1 MPATTRYASAA
12 QMAMLCEAVELST
25 AATQRQVAELGYHA
39 APSCMLRSHQRQ
51 AALSRQ
57 TAINPLDIPS
67 VTRYNRCVT
76 AILKFKNSKR
86 FPVTAIW
93 PNAVQPVYAR
103 TSKTVGS
110 RGSVLVGQGCV
121 DCDGRVL
128 VWIDMPAAVA
138 Q

>member
-1 MPATTRYASAA
+1 M
-12 QMAMLCEAVELST
+12 
-25 AATQRQVAELGYHA
+25 
-39 APSCMLRSHQRQ
+39 
-51 AALSRQ
+51 SRQ

-67 VTRYNRCVT
+67 VTRYNHCVT

-86 FPVTAIW
+86 FPVTATW
-93 PNAVQPVYAR
+93 PNAVQSVYER

-121 DCDGRVL
+121 DRDGLVL
-128 VWIDMPAAVA
+128 VWIDIPAAVA